1 MNADFQL
8 LIGIAQSEQRGTTV
22 KADFQILIAFAPK
35 RTKNC
40 VFHFYLSRQRRHGG
54 FT

>member
-1 MNADFQL
+1 MKADFHI
-8 LIGIAQSEQRGTTV
+8 LIGIAQSEQRDITV
-22 KADFQILIAFAPK
+22 KADFHILIAFAPK

-40 VFHFYLSRQRRHGG
+40 IFHFYLSRQRRQGG